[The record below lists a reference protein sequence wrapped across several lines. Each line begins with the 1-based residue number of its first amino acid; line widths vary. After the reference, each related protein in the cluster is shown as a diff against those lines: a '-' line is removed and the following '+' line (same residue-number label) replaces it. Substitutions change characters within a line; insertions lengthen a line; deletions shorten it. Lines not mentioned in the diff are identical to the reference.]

1 MVNRIRSVVFL
12 VFAMLSMVATS
23 FRMVSAG
30 RSHVVVS
37 RALIKSAGSKNR
49 AMTMSATAGEVRRMT
64 VTQFG
69 DIIKGDNRSM
79 YQIIDVREVDELAV
93 ASIKGADIINLPL
106 GSAAEWSPK
115 VGQGKL
121 LDASKPTICL
131 CKVGMRSMRV
141 ATFFVSQGFEEVY
154 NVDGGINGYS
164 NKVDP
169 TIPMY

>member
-1 MVNRIRSVVFL
+1 MVNRIGSIFFL
-12 VFAMLSMVATS
+12 VLTMLSMTVRS
-23 FRMVSAG
+23 FRILSIG
-30 RSHVVVS
+30 NGQVVVS
-37 RALIKSAGSKNR
+37 RTSR
-49 AMTMSATAGEVRRMT
+49 AMMTTMAATGEVQHMT
-64 VTQFG
+64 ATQFG
-69 DIIKGDNRSM
+69 GIIKGDNRSM

-115 VGQGKL
+115 VEQGKL

>member
-1 MVNRIRSVVFL
+1 MANRVGSVVFL

-23 FRMVSAG
+23 FRVTAG
-30 RSHVVVS
+30 RRPQIASN
-37 RALIKSAGSKNR
+37 RLLINSNKNR
-49 AMTMSATAGEVRRMT
+49 AMTMKAGEVQRMT

-69 DIIKGDNRSM
+69 DILKGDSRSL

-115 VGQGKL
+115 VEQGKL

-141 ATFFVSQGFEEVY
+141 ATFFASQGFEEVY
-154 NVDGGINGYS
+154 NVDGGINGYA